1 MGRRASKRVR
11 PSLNPP
17 GKRGEAAHEPSIEW
31 RLPKTRKCEAP
42 KCGNDFVVS
51 SANGNA
57 KTCSPECSL
66 KFELAWRKQ
75 YWIDCKGDPKKH
87 EKIKARLNARYHCN
101 YRPVM
106 RPCIVCGEKFRV
118 LRSALTCSTECGRVR
133 GSAKQRQRYY
143 ANLESKREYKRNWR
157 AKRRALVIKQCAYA
171 ECGKEFTPTGLGRF
185 CSSACREK
193 SMKASKLAS
202 DVRYRAKNRSKL
214 RAANRIYYAKK
225 RRRRHAA

>member
-118 LRSALTCSTECGRVR
+118 SCAVLSHARPNAVGLEGRRSSGNAITPIWNRSANISE
-133 GSAKQRQRYY
+133 
-143 ANLESKREYKRNWR
+143 
-157 AKRRALVIKQCAYA
+157 
-171 ECGKEFTPTGLGRF
+171 TGAQKDAPL
-185 CSSACREK
+185 S
-193 SMKASKLAS
+193 
-202 DVRYRAKNRSKL
+202 
-214 RAANRIYYAKK
+214 
-225 RRRRHAA
+225 